1 MNDKKVLVSGCYDL
15 LHAGHIAFFKTA
27 SQYGQLYVS
36 VGKDDNLFRLKGKK
50 PYFSQE
56 ERVYMVGAV
65 KYVTEAFVATG
76 DGMLDFVEDLKRIKP
91 DYFVVNSDGFTEG
104 KKLICEQNNV
114 RLIVLERIPEDGLPA
129 RSSSQ
134 SKKDLKFPYRLCL
147 AGGWMDQPWV
157 SQVHSGSCVVAQ
169 IWPDYDFNDRSGM
182 ATSSRKIAGELWGD
196 KLPEGDPERI
206 ARLLFGAENP
216 PGSEYISG
224 SQDQLGILM
233 PGANRL
239 YYNGK
244 YWPNNIESMIEAGT
258 CDWLSGVLHLIPLIP
273 RPEGYNPLV
282 EKILTTEN
290 VKELGE
296 AGNLCWEGIMERDVN
311 KLGAGMKQTFLSW
324 KKMLP
329 YTVPDWV
336 SEEMETNWFPDYPG
350 AITSGSGGGYVI
362 VASDKEIPG
371 AMKIKVKY

>member
-1 MNDKKVLVSGCYDL
+1 MSDKKVLVSGCYDL
-15 LHAGHIAFFKTA
+15 LHAGHVAFFKTA
-27 SQYGQLYVS
+27 SQYGKLYVS
-36 VGKDDNLFRLKGKK
+36 VGQDQNLLRLKGKK

-56 ERVYMVGAV
+56 ERVYMVAAV
-65 KYVTEAFVATG
+65 RYVTEAFVSSG
-76 DGMLDFVEDLKRIKP
+76 EGMLDFEEDMKRIKP
-91 DYFVVNSDGFTEG
+91 DYFVVNTDGFTEG
-104 KKLICEQNNV
+104 KKRLCDENNV
-114 RLIVLERIPEDGLPA
+114 ELVVLERIPETGLPA

-157 SQVHSGSCVVAQ
+157 SAIHPGACVVAQ

-182 ATSSRKIAGELWGD
+182 ATSSRKVARELWGD
-196 KLPEGDPERI
+196 NFPQGDQVRN
-206 ARLLFGAENP
+206 AKLLFGAENP

-224 SQDQLGILM
+224 SQDQLGILL

-239 YYNGK
+239 DYNGSF
-244 YWPNNIESMIEAGT
+244 WPGHIESCIDPEV
-258 CDWLSGVLHLIPLIP
+258 CDWLSEVLHLVPLEP

-282 EKILTTEN
+282 VKNLTTEL
-290 VKELGE
+290 VKSLGD
-296 AGNLCWEGIMERDVN
+296 AGNLCWDGIVEKNIV
-311 KLGAGMKQTFLSW
+311 KLGEGMKQTFISW
-324 KKMLP
+324 RNMLP

-336 SEEMETNWFPDYPG
+336 WNEMQDKWFAGFPG

-362 VASDKEIPG
+362 VASENPVPG

>member
-1 MNDKKVLVSGCYDL
+1 MNKKKVLVSGCYDL

-27 SQYGQLYVS
+27 AQYGNLYVS
-36 VGKDDNLFRLKGKK
+36 IGKDENLFSLKGKR
-50 PYFSQE
+50 PYFTQE
-56 ERVYMVGAV
+56 ERTYMVGAV
-65 KYVTEAFVATG
+65 KYVTEAFVASG
-76 DGMLDFVEDLKRIKP
+76 DGMLDFEEDLKRLKP

-104 KKLICEQNNV
+104 KKRLCEENNV
-114 RLIVLERIPEDGLPA
+114 ELIVLERIPEEGLPV

-157 SQVHSGSCVVAQ
+157 SQVYPGSCIVAQ

-182 ATSSRKIAGELWGD
+182 ATSSRKIAAELWGTHF
-196 KLPEGDPERI
+196 PEGDLVRNAKLI
-206 ARLLFGAENP
+206 FGAENP

-224 SQDQLGILM
+224 SQDQLGIML

-239 YYNGK
+239 VYNGK
-244 YWPNNIESMIEAGT
+244 FWPDSIESLLDADT
-258 CDWLSGVLHLIPLIP
+258 CDWLSNVLYLVPLAP

-282 EKILTTEN
+282 ERFLSIEN
-290 VKELGE
+290 VKELG
-296 AGNLCWEGIMERDVN
+296 ASSDVCWSGIVEKDVR
-311 KLGAGMKQTFLSW
+311 KLGEGMKRSFLAW
-324 KKMLP
+324 REMLP

-336 SEEMETNWFPDYPG
+336 FQELNTNWFPHYPG

-362 VASDKEIPG
+362 VASGKEVPG
-371 AMKIKVKY
+371 AMKIRIKM

>member
-1 MNDKKVLVSGCYDL
+1 MTEKKVLVSGCYDL

-27 SQYGQLYVS
+27 SQYGKLYVS
-36 VGKDDNLFRLKGKK
+36 LGQDDNLLRLKGKK

-65 KYVTEAFVATG
+65 KYVTEAFVASG
-76 DGMLDFVEDLKRIKP
+76 EGMLDFEEDMKRIEP

-104 KKLICEQNNV
+104 KRRLCEENNV
-114 RLIVLERIPEDGLPA
+114 ELIVLERIPEEGLPA

-134 SKKDLKFPYRLCL
+134 SKKELKFPYRLCL

-157 SQVHSGSCVVAQ
+157 SEVHSGPCVVVQ
-169 IWPDYDFNDRSGM
+169 IWPDYEFNDRSGM
-182 ATSSRKIAGELWGD
+182 ATSSRKIARELWGD
-196 KLPEGDPERI
+196 NIPEGNQVRN
-206 ARLLFGAENP
+206 AQLLFGAENP

-233 PGANRL
+233 PGANKL
-239 YYNGK
+239 DYEGK
-244 YWPNNIESMIEAGT
+244 YWPASISSVVDAGR
-258 CDWLSGVLHLIPLIP
+258 CDWLSRVLHLVPLVP

-282 EKILTTEN
+282 EKNLALEN
-290 VKELGE
+290 VRELGYSSE
-296 AGNLCWEGIMERDVN
+296 LCWEGIVNMDVN
-311 KLGAGMKQTFLSW
+311 KLGEGMKRSYLAW

-336 SEEMETNWFPDYPG
+336 FEEMETKWFPNYPG
-350 AITSGSGGGYVI
+350 AITSGSGGGYII
-362 VASDKEIPG
+362 VASETEIPG

>member
-1 MNDKKVLVSGCYDL
+1 MTDKKVLVSGCYDL

-27 SQYGQLYVS
+27 SQYGKLYVS
-36 VGKDDNLFRLKGKK
+36 LGQDENLFKLKGKK

-56 ERVYMVGAV
+56 ERVYMVAAV
-65 KYVTEAFVATG
+65 KYVTEAFVASG
-76 DGMLDFVEDLKRIKP
+76 EGMLDFEEDMKRIKP
-91 DYFVVNSDGFTEG
+91 DYFVVNHDGFTEG
-104 KKLICEQNNV
+104 KRRLCEENKV
-114 RLIVLERIPEDGLPA
+114 ELIVLERIPEEGLPA

-134 SKKDLKFPYRLCL
+134 SKKELKFPYRLCL

-157 SQVHSGSCVVAQ
+157 SEVHHGPCVVVQ

-182 ATSSRKIAGELWGD
+182 ATSSRKIARELWGD
-196 KLPEGDPERI
+196 NIPEGNQVRN
-206 ARLLFGAENP
+206 AQLLFGAENP

-224 SQDQLGILM
+224 SQDQLGILL

-239 YYNGK
+239 DYDGK
-244 YWPNNIESMIEAGT
+244 YWPVKIDSVVDAAHCE
-258 CDWLSGVLHLIPLIP
+258 WLSQVLHLIPLMP

-282 EKILTTEN
+282 EKFLTLEN
-290 VKELGE
+290 VKELGRSGE
-296 AGNLCWEGIMERDVN
+296 LCWEGIVN
-311 KLGAGMKQTFLSW
+311 KDINRLGEGMKRTFLAW

-336 SEEMETNWFPDYPG
+336 LEEMETRWFPNYPG
-350 AITSGSGGGYVI
+350 AITSGSGGGYII
-362 VASDKEIPG
+362 VASETGIPG

>member
-1 MNDKKVLVSGCYDL
+1 
-15 LHAGHIAFFKTA
+15 
-27 SQYGQLYVS
+27 
-36 VGKDDNLFRLKGKK
+36 
-50 PYFSQE
+50 
-56 ERVYMVGAV
+56 
-65 KYVTEAFVATG
+65 
-76 DGMLDFVEDLKRIKP
+76 
-91 DYFVVNSDGFTEG
+91 VVNSDGFTEG

-336 SEEMETNWFPDYPG
+336 SEEMETNWFPNYPG